1 MTKRKFMVSRG
12 RMVIIL
18 ILAIV
23 LIDQAIKFG
32 VKTTMSLHECIPVF
46 DWFRIVFIENNG
58 MAYGMELGSKL
69 LLSILRVLL
78 VGVISLYAYRVAQ
91 KGARTGFIICLSMV
105 VAGALG
111 NIIDG
116 MLYGLIFSES
126 TLVDVASLV
135 PFGEGY
141 ASFLTG
147 KVVDMF
153 YFPLIESTW
162 PTWMPFV
169 GGEDFIF
176 FSPVF
181 NFADASIS
189 VGVIW
194 MILFYRKEVSE
205 VSMDVLLNRGKS
217 VDIQDPEN
225 SNQE

>member
-1 MTKRKFMVSRG
+1 MTKVPTKVTRG
-12 RMVIIL
+12 RMVIL
-18 ILAIV
+18 LVLAILLV
-23 LIDQAIKFG
+23 DQTIKIA
-32 VKTTMSLHECIPVF
+32 VKTNMTLHECIPVF
-46 DWFRIVFIENNG
+46 SWFKILFIENNG
-58 MAYGMELGSKL
+58 MAYGMEIGSKL

-78 VGVISLYAYRVAQ
+78 VGVISLYAYRVAA
-91 KGARTGFIICLSMV
+91 KGVRTGFIVCLSMI

-116 MLYGLIFSES
+116 MFYGLIFEES
-126 TLVDVASLV
+126 TIVQSASLV

-141 ASFLTG
+141 APFMMG

-153 YFPLIESTW
+153 YFPIIETTW
-162 PTWMPFV
+162 PLWVPMV
-169 GGEDFIF
+169 GGEEFIF

-205 VSMDVLLNRGKS
+205 VSVKNLFKMKS
-217 VDIQDPEN
+217 EEMK
-225 SNQE
+225 SEE